1 LLQLKL
7 ELRTA
12 HSRFI
17 VVGVSLMAVAASF
30 AVCMILLAILGK
42 SPLRV
47 ANAFFIQPITSLYG
61 IGEILLK
68 TGPLLL
74 IAQGLAVGY
83 RANVW
88 NIGAEGQLIVG
99 AIAASV
105 LALFFDTSTSSF
117 LLPAMI
123 IVGALAGAAWA
134 AIAAFLRVRW
144 NANEILT
151 TFMLSS
157 IALQLL
163 YYLVTGPLRDPN
175 GQNFPQSAL
184 FSDAALFGTLISGT
198 RANTSLLLGLAAT
211 LVAYVFMQHS
221 IHGFRLM
228 VSGLAPR
235 AARYAGFGEARAIWI
250 GLIAGGAC
258 AGIAGVGEVAG
269 PIGMLQRVLSPGYGF
284 AAIIVAF
291 LGGLHPIGI
300 VFAAFLMAL
309 LYVGGDFALVS
320 ASVPNAFAT
329 IFQSLLLVFF
339 WRVHSSQ
346 STGCAWFGAALRYR
360 HDGHVDVCRAGDA
373 WRDHAAPVRG
383 AR

>member
-12 HSRFI
+12 HSRF
-17 VVGVSLMAVAASF
+17 VAFGVSLMAVASTF
-30 AVCMILLAILGK
+30 AVSMVLLAILGK

-47 ANAFFIQPITSLYG
+47 ANAFFIQPVTSLYG
-61 IGEILLK
+61 VGEILLK

-105 LALFFDTSTSSF
+105 LALVFDTSNSSF

-123 IVGALAGAAWA
+123 IVGALGGAAWA
-134 AIAAFLRVRW
+134 GIAAFLRVRW

-184 FSDAALFGTLISGT
+184 FSDAALFGTLISST

-211 LVAYVFMQHS
+211 LIAYVFMQHS

-235 AARYAGFGEARAIWI
+235 AAQYAGFGEARAIWI

-300 VFAAFLMAL
+300 VFAAVLMAL
-309 LYVGGDFALVS
+309 LHVGGDFALVS

-339 WRVHSSQ
+339 YRVHSLQ
-346 STGCAWFGAALRYR
+346 STGCAWSGATVRHR
-360 HDGHVDVCRAGDA
+360 HDGHLDVRRAGNA

>member
-1 LLQLKL
+1 MRESVNWLEKFQALPRLKL
-7 ELRTA
+7 ELRA
-12 HSRFI
+12 DHSPF
-17 VVGVSLMAVAASF
+17 VLLAVSLVAVIASF
-30 AVCMILLAILGK
+30 AAGMIMVTIMGK
-42 SPLRV
+42 SPLKV
-47 ANAFFIQPITSLYG
+47 ADSFFIQPFTSRYG

-74 IAQGLAVGY
+74 IAQGLAVGF

-88 NIGAEGQLIVG
+88 NIGAEGQLIAG
-99 AIAASV
+99 AIAAGALALAFDASNSV
-105 LALFFDTSTSSF
+105 L

-134 AIAAFLRVRW
+134 GIAAFLRVRF

-157 IALQLL
+157 VALQIL
-163 YYLVTGPLRDPN
+163 YYLVIGPLRDPN

-184 FSDAALFGTLISGT
+184 FGNAALFAPLIPGA

-211 LVAYVFMQHS
+211 TIAYILMQRS
-221 IHGFRLM
+221 MQGFRLL
-228 VSGLAPR
+228 VSGLAPQ
-235 AARYAGFGEARAIWI
+235 AARYAGFGEARTIWI
-250 GLIAGGAC
+250 GLIAGGLC

-300 VFAAFLMAL
+300 VFAAVFMAL

-320 ASVPNAFAT
+320 ADLPKAFAS
-329 IFQSLLLVFF
+329 IFQSLLLVFYLAGALF
-339 WRVHSSQ
+339 TVYRV
-346 STGCAWFGAALRYR
+346 R
-360 HDGHVDVCRAGDA
+360 RAGVPA
-373 WRDHAAPVRG
+373 
-383 AR
+383 

>member
-7 ELRTA
+7 ELRAA
-12 HSRFI
+12 HSRF
-17 VVGVSLMAVAASF
+17 VAFGVSLMAVASTF
-30 AVCMILLAILGK
+30 AVSMVLLAILGK

-47 ANAFFIQPITSLYG
+47 ANAFFIQPVTSLYG
-61 IGEILLK
+61 VGEILLK

-105 LALFFDTSTSSF
+105 LALVFDTSNSSF

-123 IVGALAGAAWA
+123 IVGALGGAAWA
-134 AIAAFLRVRW
+134 GIAAFLRVRW

-184 FSDAALFGTLISGT
+184 FSDAALFGTLISST
-198 RANTSLLLGLAAT
+198 RANTSLLLGLAAS
-211 LVAYVFMQHS
+211 LIAYVFMQHS

-235 AARYAGFGEARAIWI
+235 AAQYAGFGEARAIWI

-339 WRVHSSQ
+339 LAGAFLAVYRVR
-346 STGCAWFGAALRYR
+346 L
-360 HDGHVDVCRAGDA
+360 V
-373 WRDHAAPVRG
+373 WRDGEAPT
-383 AR
+383 

>member
-1 LLQLKL
+1 MLQLKL

-30 AVCMILLAILGK
+30 AVCMILLAITGK

-47 ANAFFIQPITSLYG
+47 AHAFFIQPVTSLYG

-88 NIGAEGQLIVG
+88 NIGAEGQLIIG
-99 AIAASV
+99 AIAASA
-105 LALFFDTSTSSF
+105 LALFFDTSSSNF

-123 IVGALAGAAWA
+123 LVGALGGAAWA

-163 YYLVTGPLRDPN
+163 YYVVTGPLRDPN

-184 FSDAALFGTLISGT
+184 FSDAAVFGTLVRGT

-211 LVAYVFMQHS
+211 VVAYVFMQHS

-235 AARYAGFGEARAIWI
+235 AAQYAGFREARAIWI

-300 VFAAFLMAL
+300 VFAAVLMAL

-329 IFQSLLLVFF
+329 IFQSLMLVFF
-339 WRVHSSQ
+339 LAGAFLTVYRVRLVWR
-346 STGCAWFGAALRYR
+346 GGE
-360 HDGHVDVCRAGDA
+360 
-373 WRDHAAPVRG
+373 
-383 AR
+383 ART

>member
-1 LLQLKL
+1 MLRLKL

-12 HSRFI
+12 HSRLV
-17 VVGVSLMAVAASF
+17 VVGVSLMAVTASF
-30 AVCMILLAILGK
+30 VVGMILLAIVGK

-47 ANAFFIQPITSLYG
+47 ANAFFIQPVTSLYG

-99 AIAASV
+99 AIAAGV
-105 LALFFDTSTSSF
+105 LALFFDTSNSGF

-157 IALQLL
+157 VALQLL
-163 YYLVTGPLRDPN
+163 YYLVTGPLRDPH

-184 FSDAALFGTLISGT
+184 FSDAALFGTLIPGT

-300 VFAAFLMAL
+300 VFAAVLMAL

-339 WRVHSSQ
+339 LAGAFLAVYRVRLVWRSGEVP
-346 STGCAWFGAALRYR
+346 T
-360 HDGHVDVCRAGDA
+360 
-373 WRDHAAPVRG
+373 
-383 AR
+383 

>member
-1 LLQLKL
+1 MREGLLNLPRLKL
-7 ELRTA
+7 ELRTD
-12 HSRFI
+12 HSWFAFI
-17 VVGVSLMAVAASF
+17 GVSLIAVIASF
-30 AVCMILLAILGK
+30 AACMILLAIMGR
-42 SPLRV
+42 SPMRV
-47 ANAFFIQPITSLYG
+47 ANAFFIQPFTSLYG

-99 AIAASV
+99 AIAAGV
-105 LALFFDTSTSSF
+105 LALSLESSNSVF

-123 IVGALAGAAWA
+123 IVGAMAGATWA

-157 IALQLL
+157 ISLQLL
-163 YYLVTGPLRDPN
+163 YYLVTGPLRDPH

-184 FSDAALFGTLISGT
+184 FSDAALFGTLIPST
-198 RANTSLLLGLAAT
+198 RANTSLLLG
-211 LVAYVFMQHS
+211 VAVTFITYVFMQHS
-221 IHGFRLM
+221 IHGFRLV

-235 AARYAGFGEARAIWI
+235 AARYAGFGEARAVWI

-300 VFAAFLMAL
+300 VFAAVLMAL

-320 ASVPNAFAT
+320 AGVPNAFAT
-329 IFQSLLLVFF
+329 IFQSLLLVFYLAGALF
-339 WRVHSSQ
+339 AAYRVRLVWHGSRVP
-346 STGCAWFGAALRYR
+346 T
-360 HDGHVDVCRAGDA
+360 
-373 WRDHAAPVRG
+373 
-383 AR
+383 

>member
-1 LLQLKL
+1 MREAIRLPRLKL
-7 ELRTA
+7 ELRTEQ
-12 HSRFI
+12 SRLARF
-17 VVGVSLMAVAASF
+17 GVSLMAVVATF
-30 AVCMILLAILGK
+30 AVGMILLAFLGK
-42 SPLRV
+42 SPIRV
-47 ANAFFIQPITSLYG
+47 AQAFFIQPFTSWYG

-83 RANVW
+83 RSNVW

-99 AIAASV
+99 AIAAGAV
-105 LALFFDTSTSSF
+105 ALTFKSTNSTL
-117 LLPAMI
+117 LLPIMI
-123 IVGALAGAAWA
+123 VVGGLAGAAWA

-157 IALQLL
+157 VALQLL
-163 YYLVTGPLRDPN
+163 YYLVTGPLRDSH

-184 FSDAALFGTLISGT
+184 FGDAALFGTLIPGT

-211 LVAYVFMQHS
+211 IIAYIFMERS
-221 IHGFRLM
+221 IYGFRLT
-228 VSGLAPR
+228 VSGLAPN
-235 AARYAGFGEARAIWI
+235 AARFAGFAEARAVWI
-250 GLIAGGAC
+250 GLIAGGVC
-258 AGIAGVGEVAG
+258 AGLAGVGEVAG

-291 LGGLHPIGI
+291 LGGLHAIGI
-300 VFAAFLMAL
+300 VFAAVLMAL

-329 IFQSLLLVFF
+329 IFQSLLLVFYL
-339 WRVHSSQ
+339 
-346 STGCAWFGAALRYR
+346 AGALILNFK
-360 HDGHVDVCRAGDA
+360 
-373 WRDHAAPVRG
+373 VRLVSPN
-383 AR
+383 RTLLT

>member
-12 HSRFI
+12 HSRF
-17 VVGVSLMAVAASF
+17 VAFGVSLMAVASTF
-30 AVCMILLAILGK
+30 AVSMVLLAILGR

-47 ANAFFIQPITSLYG
+47 ANAFFIQPVTSLYG
-61 IGEILLK
+61 VGEILLK

-105 LALFFDTSTSSF
+105 LALVFDTSNSSF

-123 IVGALAGAAWA
+123 IVGALGGAAWA
-134 AIAAFLRVRW
+134 GIAAFLRVRW

-184 FSDAALFGTLISGT
+184 FSDAALFGTLISST

-211 LVAYVFMQHS
+211 LIAYVFMQHS

-235 AARYAGFGEARAIWI
+235 AAQYAGFGEARAIWI

-339 WRVHSSQ
+339 LAGAFLAVYRVR
-346 STGCAWFGAALRYR
+346 L
-360 HDGHVDVCRAGDA
+360 V
-373 WRDHAAPVRG
+373 WRDGEAPT
-383 AR
+383 

>member
-1 LLQLKL
+1 LPMPEGLIRRERLLPLRRLKL
-7 ELRTA
+7 ELRA
-12 HSRFI
+12 DHSPFALL
-17 VVGVSLMAVAASF
+17 GVSLVAVIASF
-30 AVCMILLAILGK
+30 TVGMILVAVMGK
-42 SPLRV
+42 SPLKV
-47 ANAFFIQPITSLYG
+47 ADSFFIQPFMSRYG

-74 IAQGLAVGY
+74 IAQGLAVGF

-99 AIAASV
+99 AIAAGA
-105 LALFFDTSTSSF
+105 LALAFDASNSVF
-117 LLPAMI
+117 VLPAMI
-123 IVGALAGAAWA
+123 IAGALAGAAWA
-134 AIAAFLRVRW
+134 GIAAFLRVRF

-157 IALQLL
+157 VALQIL
-163 YYLVTGPLRDPN
+163 YYLVTGPLRDPY

-184 FSDAALFGTLISGT
+184 FGPAALFSPLIPGA

-211 LVAYVFMQHS
+211 VIAYVLMQRS
-221 IHGFRLM
+221 IHGFRLL

-235 AARYAGFGEARAIWI
+235 AARYAGFGEARTVWI
-250 GLIAGGAC
+250 GLLAGGVC

-300 VFAAFLMAL
+300 LFAAVFMAL

-320 ASVPNAFAT
+320 ADLPKAFAT
-329 IFQSLLLVFF
+329 VFQSLLLVFYLAGALF
-339 WRVHSSQ
+339 TIYRVRLVGVS
-346 STGCAWFGAALRYR
+346 
-360 HDGHVDVCRAGDA
+360 V
-373 WRDHAAPVRG
+373 
-383 AR
+383 

>member
-1 LLQLKL
+1 MPEGLLGSPRLKL
-7 ELRTA
+7 ELRTEQ
-12 HSRFI
+12 SRFAI
-17 VVGVSLMAVAASF
+17 IGVSLMAIAATF
-30 AVCMILLAILGK
+30 AVGVILLAVLGRSPIL
-42 SPLRV
+42 V
-47 ANAFFIQPITSLYG
+47 ADAFFVQPFTSLNG

-99 AIAASV
+99 AIAAGAV
-105 LALFFDTSTSSF
+105 ALTFDSTNSIL

-123 IVGALAGAAWA
+123 VVGTIAGAAWA
-134 AIAAFLRVRW
+134 AIAAFLRARW

-157 IALQLL
+157 VALQLL
-163 YYLVTGPLRDPN
+163 YYLVAGPLRDSQ
-175 GQNFPQSAL
+175 GQNFPQSAV
-184 FSDAALFGTLISGT
+184 FSDAAMFGTLIPGT
-198 RANTSLLLGLAAT
+198 RANTSLFLGLGAT
-211 LVAYVFMQHS
+211 LVAYVFMERS
-221 IHGFRLM
+221 IHGFRLV
-228 VSGLAPR
+228 VSGLAPS
-235 AARYAGFGEARAIWI
+235 AARYAGFREARAVWI

-258 AGIAGVGEVAG
+258 AGLAGVGEVAG

-284 AAIIVAF
+284 SAIIVAF

-300 VFAAFLMAL
+300 VFAAVLMAL

-329 IFQSLLLVFF
+329 IFQSLLLVFYLAGALLVTY
-339 WRVHSSQ
+339 RVRIRPHSSRIA
-346 STGCAWFGAALRYR
+346 T
-360 HDGHVDVCRAGDA
+360 
-373 WRDHAAPVRG
+373 
-383 AR
+383 

>member
-1 LLQLKL
+1 
-7 ELRTA
+7 
-12 HSRFI
+12 
-17 VVGVSLMAVAASF
+17 
-30 AVCMILLAILGK
+30 
-42 SPLRV
+42 
-47 ANAFFIQPITSLYG
+47 
-61 IGEILLK
+61 
-68 TGPLLL
+68 
-74 IAQGLAVGY
+74 
-83 RANVW
+83 
-88 NIGAEGQLIVG
+88 
-99 AIAASV
+99 
-105 LALFFDTSTSSF
+105 
-117 LLPAMI
+117 MI

-157 IALQLL
+157 VALQLL
-163 YYLVTGPLRDPN
+163 YYLVTGPLRDPH

-184 FSDAALFGTLISGT
+184 FSDAALFGTLIPGT

-300 VFAAFLMAL
+300 VFAAVLMAL

-339 WRVHSSQ
+339 LAGALLAVYRVRLVWRSGV
-346 STGCAWFGAALRYR
+346 
-360 HDGHVDVCRAGDA
+360 
-373 WRDHAAPVRG
+373 APP
-383 AR
+383 

>member
-12 HSRFI
+12 HSRF
-17 VVGVSLMAVAASF
+17 VAFGVSLMAVALTF
-30 AVCMILLAILGK
+30 AVSMILLAILGK

-47 ANAFFIQPITSLYG
+47 ANAFFIQPVTSLYG
-61 IGEILLK
+61 VGEILLK

-105 LALFFDTSTSSF
+105 LALVFDTSNSSF

-134 AIAAFLRVRW
+134 GIAAFLRVRW

-184 FSDAALFGTLISGT
+184 FSDAALFGTLISST

-211 LVAYVFMQHS
+211 LIAYVFMQHS

-235 AARYAGFGEARAIWI
+235 AAQYAGFGEARAIWI

-300 VFAAFLMAL
+300 VFAAVLMAL
-309 LYVGGDFALVS
+309 LHVGGDFALVS

-339 WRVHSSQ
+339 
-346 STGCAWFGAALRYR
+346 
-360 HDGHVDVCRAGDA
+360 
-373 WRDHAAPVRG
+373 
-383 AR
+383 

>member
-12 HSRFI
+12 HSRF
-17 VVGVSLMAVAASF
+17 VAFGVSLMAVALTF
-30 AVCMILLAILGK
+30 AVSMILLAILGK

-47 ANAFFIQPITSLYG
+47 ANAFFIQPVTSLYG
-61 IGEILLK
+61 VGEILLK

-105 LALFFDTSTSSF
+105 LALVFDTSNSSF

-134 AIAAFLRVRW
+134 GIAAFLRVRW

-184 FSDAALFGTLISGT
+184 FSDAALFGTLISST

-211 LVAYVFMQHS
+211 LIAYVFMQHS

-235 AARYAGFGEARAIWI
+235 AAQYAGFGEARAIWI

-300 VFAAFLMAL
+300 VFAAVLMAL
-309 LYVGGDFALVS
+309 LHVGGDFALVS

-339 WRVHSSQ
+339 LAGAFLAVYRVRLVWR
-346 STGCAWFGAALRYR
+346 GGE
-360 HDGHVDVCRAGDA
+360 
-373 WRDHAAPVRG
+373 APT
-383 AR
+383 

>member
-1 LLQLKL
+1 MREGLLTLPRLKL
-7 ELRTA
+7 ELRTD
-12 HSRFI
+12 HSRLAL
-17 VVGVSLMAVAASF
+17 VGVSLMAIIASF
-30 AVCMILLAILGK
+30 AVGMILLAILGR
-42 SPLRV
+42 SPMRV
-47 ANAFFIQPITSLYG
+47 SNAFFIQPFTSLYG

-88 NIGAEGQLIVG
+88 NIGAEGQLTVG
-99 AIAASV
+99 AIAAGV
-105 LALFFDTSTSSF
+105 LALSFDTSNSVF

-157 IALQLL
+157 VALQLL
-163 YYLVTGPLRDPN
+163 YYLVTGPLRDPL

-184 FSDAALFGTLISGT
+184 FSDAALFGTLIPGS

-211 LVAYVFMQHS
+211 LISYVFMQHS
-221 IHGFRLM
+221 IHGFRLI

-235 AARYAGFGEARAIWI
+235 AARYAGFGEARAVWI
-250 GLIAGGAC
+250 GLIAGGIC

-300 VFAAFLMAL
+300 MFAAVLMAL

-329 IFQSLLLVFF
+329 IFQSLLLVFYLAGALLAVYRVRLV
-339 WRVHSSQ
+339 WRSSGVP
-346 STGCAWFGAALRYR
+346 T
-360 HDGHVDVCRAGDA
+360 
-373 WRDHAAPVRG
+373 
-383 AR
+383 

>member
-1 LLQLKL
+1 MRKGLLLPRLKL
-7 ELRTA
+7 ELRTNP
-12 HSRFI
+12 SRFAVI
-17 VVGVSLMAVAASF
+17 GMSLMAIIASF
-30 AVCMILLAILGK
+30 AVGMILLAILGR
-42 SPLRV
+42 SPMRV
-47 ANAFFIQPITSLYG
+47 ADAFFIQPFTSLYG

-68 TGPLLL
+68 AGPLLL

-99 AIAASV
+99 AIAAGA
-105 LALFFDTSTSSF
+105 LALSFDTSNSVF

-123 IVGALAGAAWA
+123 IVGGMAGAAWA

-157 IALQLL
+157 VALQLL
-163 YYLVTGPLRDPN
+163 YYLVTGPLRDPS

-184 FSDAALFGTLISGT
+184 FSDAALFGTLIPGT
-198 RANTSLLLGLAAT
+198 RANTSLLLGLAGT
-211 LVAYVFMQHS
+211 LIAYIFIQHS
-221 IHGFRLM
+221 IHGFRLV

-235 AARYAGFGEARAIWI
+235 AARYAGFGEARAVWI
-250 GLIAGGAC
+250 GLIAGGTC

-300 VFAAFLMAL
+300 VLAAILMAL

-329 IFQSLLLVFF
+329 IFQSLLLVFYLASALF
-339 WRVHSSQ
+339 AAYRIRLVWHSSGV
-346 STGCAWFGAALRYR
+346 ST
-360 HDGHVDVCRAGDA
+360 
-373 WRDHAAPVRG
+373 
-383 AR
+383 